1 MALALDMRTDGA
13 ISQQGDD
20 SLVDRLKARD
30 KDAMEELIRL
40 HGSKLY
46 GLALQIMRNEDDAQE
61 VMQDALLAIW
71 NKVGMFEGRSAFS
84 SWMYRVTA
92 NVALMRLRKQ
102 KKFEHNVSLES
113 QDPDKDVPIIQ
124 LPDTREQPDATA
136 LRVELGERVRG
147 AIDALPEPYRSTVLL
162 ADVDGLS
169 LAEIAEATESSVP
182 AIKSRLHRA
191 RLALRKVLQPYL
203 KEMTK

>member
-1 MALALDMRTDGA
+1 MTSVLDMRTDGA
-13 ISQQGDD
+13 ISQSNDD
-20 SLVDRLKARD
+20 LLVERLKARD
-30 KDAMEELIRL
+30 KGAMEELIRV

-61 VMQDALLAIW
+61 VMQDALLAVW
-71 NKVGMFEGRSAFS
+71 NKVDMFEGRSAFS
-84 SWMYRVTA
+84 SWIYRVTA

-102 KKFEHNVSLES
+102 KKLEHNVSL
-113 QDPDKDVPIIQ
+113 DDTGRDNDMPLIQ
-124 LPDTREQPDATA
+124 LPDPNDQPDTATV
-136 LRVELGERVRG
+136 RTELGERVRG

-182 AIKSRLHRA
+182 AVKSRLHRA
-191 RLALRKVLQPYL
+191 RLALRQVLKPYL